1 MRATLSTEWI
11 EQLSAGGLRELAQA
25 ATERFQYQALR
36 QLPAIALASEK
47 FPPQDVGGELVLI
60 NGQIAVQRLPDGLE
74 CWPMEQ
80 ARRLLG
86 AALTRRLEANQLAEP
101 DLFARLAQDLAPQ
114 PVVLYVPPRT
124 VLSQPIRMQIAS
136 DETGWGFQ
144 RLVVIVGAQ
153 AEVSFE
159 IEQTTACA
167 QSSCWEWALE
177 EQASVQVRQI
187 DESPNGWAFTAV
199 RAELKRTASF
209 EWLGASRGGPGVRW
223 DLQVK
228 LAQEGAKATL
238 QGFWNLSNE
247 AQVHSH
253 VLIEHA
259 APHCES
265 NQLFKGV
272 NGAHSCSSFEGLIK
286 VASIAQKTNAYQLN
300 QNLLIHPSARANSK
314 PSLDILADD
323 VRATHGSTT
332 GRLEPDQLFYLVSR
346 GVPATRAKAMLT
358 QAFCQELLD
367 RLPASW
373 RNRLS

>member
-11 EQLSAGGLRELAQA
+11 EQLSAGSLRELAQA
-25 ATERFQYQALR
+25 STERFQYQALR
-36 QLPAIALASEK
+36 QLPAIALASGE
-47 FPPQDVGGELVLI
+47 FPLQDFGGELAVI
-60 NGQIAVQRLPDGLE
+60 NGQIAGQRLPDGVE
-74 CWPMEQ
+74 CWPMER

-86 AALTRRLEANQLAEP
+86 ATLTRRLEANQLAEP
-101 DLFARLAQDLAPQ
+101 DLFARLAQDMAPQ
-114 PVVLYVPPRT
+114 PLVLYVPPRT
-124 VLSQPIRMQIAS
+124 VLSKPIRMHIAS
-136 DETGWGFQ
+136 NETGWGLQ

-153 AEVSFE
+153 SEVSFE
-159 IEQTTACA
+159 IEQTTECA

-177 EQASVQVRQI
+177 EQSSVQVRQI

-199 RAELKRTASF
+199 RAELKRNASF

-228 LAQEGAKATL
+228 LAQEGAQATL
-238 QGFWNLSNE
+238 KGFWNLSDG

-358 QAFCQELLD
+358 QAFCQELMD

-373 RNRLS
+373 RNRLG